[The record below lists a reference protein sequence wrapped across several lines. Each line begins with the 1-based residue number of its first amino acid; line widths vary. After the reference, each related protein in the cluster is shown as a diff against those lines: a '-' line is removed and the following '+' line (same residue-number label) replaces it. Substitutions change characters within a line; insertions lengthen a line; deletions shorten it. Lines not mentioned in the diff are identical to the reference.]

1 MKLLQGRSKAGSSC
15 SRMTFLALP
24 FEEEHF
30 GVTLNFW
37 MPRMNVRMKF
47 SHEVVLNKEAGCGVE
62 SWSYHLLA
70 GVLGRVTE
78 SSGILVSLCGR

>member
-30 GVTLNFW
+30 EVTLNFW

-47 SHEVVLNKEAGCGVE
+47 SHEGVLNKEARCGVE
-62 SWSYHLLA
+62 SWSNHLLA
-70 GVLGRVTE
+70 EVLGHVTE
-78 SSGILVSLCGR
+78 SSGTLVSLCGR